1 MRKRITDKKNWAII
15 GGITII
21 VLVLFYPIVFEG
33 KTFGSPDS
41 LNPRS
46 SSMILEQ
53 SRKTDGQFPL
63 WQPWIFSGMPT
74 ADAFTYIS
82 SLYFP
87 NYVLNLLF
95 KSSHLTQLLHLIF
108 TGLGGFV
115 FLRFLGLSKIVAFMG
130 GTAFMITPFMITM
143 IVFGHG
149 SQMMT
154 AAYLPWIM
162 WMTIKVMTKP
172 SFYGVGL
179 LAVLMGFQLQR
190 AHAQIAYYTW
200 MLAGAYVLFYLLWNI
215 KNTKETKIKWLGL
228 GGFLAASLLG
238 IGIALLIYLPSIE
251 YTPFSVRGG
260 GVGGGADYNY
270 ATSWSFSPKELL
282 TFIIPSALGF
292 GGQTYWGNMP
302 FTDYPNY
309 MGIVI
314 LVLAAIGFV
323 HSRVP
328 LRWFLLG
335 TSILAIF
342 ISFGKNLSIIYDI
355 FYSFF
360 PYFNKFRV
368 PAMILILVQFNTS
381 MMAALGLN
389 YLLTLHKQVMPRW
402 FWTCTGLLAFFLL
415 ILTFGQS
422 FLQQLVS
429 SGCILPRTLDPST
442 IQAINS
448 LRWDMWLK
456 DAWTMVLILAAFF
469 GLTWAFINQKIA
481 KNGFTIAVILLALTD
496 IAIVDRK
503 IIQPNKQSGRAS
515 QLMSS
520 SIIDRYFQHDQI
532 TKILTDDSEKPFR
545 VYPAGVLFNE
555 SRILAFGI
563 ESVGGYHPAK
573 LKIYNDFLQRTNNAG
588 TLPLMRMLNV
598 KYLLSPQPI
607 NFPGLIQIRQ
617 GKMKTG
623 RGNLP
628 VTLYELDDFQPRAWF
643 VENVE
648 VHAGKNLPWGTF
660 TAQSFDPGRTAFISQ
675 TDIGSNRSFTLGSV
689 TDIQYSLHELTVKT
703 ESTAEGFL
711 VISEVY
717 YPLRW
722 KAKIDG
728 KEVKYFE
735 TNGVIRGLIVPPGNH
750 EVKFIYDRSSFRKGI
765 TISTV
770 AFLLCIGIIAF
781 GWVKSPAL

>member
-130 GTAFMITPFMITM
+130 ATAFMITPFMITM

-323 HSRVP
+323 HRRDP
-328 LRWFLLG
+328 LMWFLLG

-429 SGCILPRTLDPST
+429 SGFTPPRTQDPRT

-481 KNGFTIAVILLALTD
+481 KNGFTIAVTLLALTD
-496 IAIVDRK
+496 IGIVDRK
-503 IIQPNKQSGRAS
+503 IIQPDKQSGRAS

-532 TKILTDDSEKPFR
+532 TKILTNDSEKPFR
-545 VYPAGVLFNE
+545 VYPAGALFSE

-648 VHAGKNLPWGTF
+648 VHTGKNLPWGTF
-660 TAQSFDPGRTAFISQ
+660 TAQSFDPGRTAFVSQ

-703 ESTAEGFL
+703 KSTAEGFL

-770 AFLLCIGIIAF
+770 VFLLCIGIIAF

>member
-46 SSMILEQ
+46 SSIILEQ

-108 TGLGGFV
+108 SGLGGFV
-115 FLRFLGLSKIVAFMG
+115 FLRFLGLSRIVAFMG

-154 AAYLPWIM
+154 AAYIPWIM
-162 WMTIKVMTKP
+162 FLTTKVMQKP
-172 SFYGVGL
+172 IMFNVGL
-179 LAVLMGFQLQR
+179 LAILIGLQLQR
-190 AHAQIAYYTW
+190 AHVQIAYYTW
-200 MLAGAYVLFYLLWNI
+200 MLAGAFVLFTFISTYKVPEKRNNSLY
-215 KNTKETKIKWLGL
+215 GL
-228 GGFLAASLLG
+228 GGFAIAALLG
-238 IGIALLIYLPSIE
+238 FGISLLIYLPSLE
-251 YTPFSVRGG
+251 YTSYSVRGG
-260 GVGGGADYNY
+260 GVSGGADYNY

-282 TFIIPSALGF
+282 TFIIPSAFGF

-314 LVLAAIGFV
+314 LVLAAFGFV
-323 HSRVP
+323 HRRDP
-328 LRWFLLG
+328 LMWFLLG

-381 MMAALGLN
+381 VMAALGLN
-389 YLLTLHKQVMPRW
+389 YLLTLHKHVIPRW
-402 FWTCTGLLAFFLL
+402 FWTCTGVLVFVLL
-415 ILTFGQS
+415 ILTLGQS

-429 SGCILPRTLDPST
+429 SGFTQPRTQDPRT
-442 IQAINS
+442 IQAINT

-481 KNGFTIAVILLALTD
+481 KNGFTIAVTLLALTD

-503 IIQPNKQSGRAS
+503 IIQPDKQSGRAS

-545 VYPAGVLFNE
+545 VYPAGALFSD

-573 LKIYNDFLQRTNNAG
+573 LKIYNDFLQKTNNVG

-598 KYLLSPQPI
+598 KYLLSPQPV
-607 NFPGLIQIRQ
+607 NFPGLMQIKQ
-617 GKMKTG
+617 GKMKTS

-628 VTLYELDDFQPRAWF
+628 VNLYELVDFQPRAWF

-660 TAQSFDPGRTAFISQ
+660 TAQSFDPGRTAFVSQ
-675 TDIGSNRSFTLGSV
+675 TDIESNRSFTIGSV

-735 TNGVIRGLIVPPGNH
+735 TNGVIRGLIVPSGNH
-750 EVKFIYDRSSFRKGI
+750 EVRFIYDRSSFRKGI
-765 TISTV
+765 AISTV
-770 AFLLCIGIIAF
+770 AFLLCIGITAF
-781 GWVKSPAL
+781 GWIKSQTL

>member
-1 MRKRITDKKNWAII
+1 MLERITDKKNWAII
-15 GGITII
+15 SGITII

-130 GTAFMITPFMITM
+130 ATAFMITPFMITM

-172 SFYGVGL
+172 SFCGVGL

-190 AHAQIAYYTW
+190 AHPQIAYYTW

-282 TFIIPSALGF
+282 TFIIPSAFGF

-323 HSRVP
+323 HRRDP
-328 LRWFLLG
+328 LMWFLLG

-389 YLLTLHKQVMPRW
+389 YLLTLHNQVIPRW
-402 FWTCTGLLAFFLL
+402 FWICTGLLAFYLL

-422 FLQQLVS
+422 FLHQLVS
-429 SGCILPRTLDPST
+429 SSFTPPRTQDPRT

-481 KNGFTIAVILLALTD
+481 KNGFTIAVTLLALTD
-496 IAIVDRK
+496 IGIVDRK
-503 IIQPNKQSGRAS
+503 IIQPDKQSGRAS

-545 VYPAGVLFNE
+545 VYPAGALFSE

-607 NFPGLIQIRQ
+607 NFPGLMQIRR

-648 VHAGKNLPWGTF
+648 VHMGKNLPWGTF
-660 TAQSFDPGRTAFISQ
+660 TAQSFDPGRTAFVSQ
-675 TDIGSNRSFTLGSV
+675 TDIESNRSFTLGSV

-735 TNGVIRGLIVPPGNH
+735 TNGVIRGLIVPPGDH

-765 TISTV
+765 IISTV
-770 AFLLCIGIIAF
+770 VFLLCIGIIAF

>member
-95 KSSHLTQLLHLIF
+95 QSSHLNQLLHLIF

-115 FLRFLGLSKIVAFMG
+115 FLRFLGLAKIVAFMG
-130 GTAFMITPFMITM
+130 ATAFMITPFMITM

-172 SFYGVGL
+172 SFCGVGL

-215 KNTKETKIKWLGL
+215 NNTKETKIKWLGL

-260 GVGGGADYNY
+260 GVGGGAGYNY

-323 HSRVP
+323 HRRDP
-328 LRWFLLG
+328 LMWFLLG

-342 ISFGKNLSIIYDI
+342 ISFGKNLSIIYDL

-389 YLLTLHKQVMPRW
+389 YLLTLHKQVIPRW
-402 FWTCTGLLAFFLL
+402 FWICTGLLAFYLL

-429 SGCILPRTLDPST
+429 SSFTPPRTQDPRT

-448 LRWDMWLK
+448 LRWDMWLE
-456 DAWTMVLILAAFF
+456 DALTMVLILAAFF

-481 KNGFTIAVILLALTD
+481 KNGFTIAVTLLALTD
-496 IAIVDRK
+496 IGIVDRK
-503 IIQPNKQSGRAS
+503 IIQPDKQSGRAS

-545 VYPAGVLFNE
+545 VYPAGALFSE

-607 NFPGLIQIRQ
+607 NFPGLIQIRE

-648 VHAGKNLPWGTF
+648 VHTGKNLPWGTF

-703 ESTAEGFL
+703 KSTAEGFL

-765 TISTV
+765 IISTV
-770 AFLLCIGIIAF
+770 IFLLCIGIIAF

>member
-95 KSSHLTQLLHLIF
+95 QSSHLNQLLHLIF

-115 FLRFLGLSKIVAFMG
+115 FLRFLGLAKIVAFMG
-130 GTAFMITPFMITM
+130 ATAFMITPFMITM

-172 SFYGVGL
+172 SFCGVGL

-215 KNTKETKIKWLGL
+215 NNTKETKIKWLGL
-228 GGFLAASLLG
+228 GGFLVASLLG

-260 GVGGGADYNY
+260 GVGGGAGYNY

-323 HSRVP
+323 HRRDP
-328 LRWFLLG
+328 LMWFLLG

-342 ISFGKNLSIIYDI
+342 ISFGKNLSIIYDL

-389 YLLTLHKQVMPRW
+389 YLLTLHKQDMPRW

-429 SGCILPRTLDPST
+429 SGFTPPRTQDPRT

-481 KNGFTIAVILLALTD
+481 KNGFTIAVTLLALTD
-496 IAIVDRK
+496 IGIVDRK
-503 IIQPNKQSGRAS
+503 IIQPDKQSGRAS

-545 VYPAGVLFNE
+545 VYPAGALFSE

-648 VHAGKNLPWGTF
+648 VHTGKNLPWGTF

-703 ESTAEGFL
+703 KSTAEGFL

-750 EVKFIYDRSSFRKGI
+750 EVKFVYDRSSFRKGI

-770 AFLLCIGIIAF
+770 VFLLCIGIIAF

>member
-95 KSSHLTQLLHLIF
+95 QSSHLNQLLHLIF

-115 FLRFLGLSKIVAFMG
+115 FLRFLGLAKIVAFMG
-130 GTAFMITPFMITM
+130 ATAFMITPFMITM

-172 SFYGVGL
+172 SFCGVGL

-215 KNTKETKIKWLGL
+215 NNTKETKIKWLGL

-323 HSRVP
+323 HRRDP
-328 LRWFLLG
+328 LMWFLLG

-429 SGCILPRTLDPST
+429 SGFTPPRTQDPRT

-456 DAWTMVLILAAFF
+456 DALTMVLILAAFF

-481 KNGFTIAVILLALTD
+481 KNGFTIAVTLLALTD
-496 IAIVDRK
+496 IGIVDKK
-503 IIQPNKQSGRAS
+503 IIQPDKQSGRAS

-545 VYPAGVLFNE
+545 VYPAGALFSE

-770 AFLLCIGIIAF
+770 VFLLCIGIIAF

>member
-1 MRKRITDKKNWAII
+1 MLKRITDQKYWAII

-21 VLVLFYPIVFEG
+21 VLVLFYPVVFEK

-46 SSMILEQ
+46 SSIILEQ

-87 NYVLNLLF
+87 NYVLNLII
-95 KSSHLTQLLHLIF
+95 KSSILTQLLHLIF
-108 TGLGGFV
+108 SGLGGFV
-115 FLRFLGLSKIVAFMG
+115 FLRFLGLSRIVAFMG

-172 SFYGVGL
+172 SFCGVGL

-215 KNTKETKIKWLGL
+215 KNTKETKINWLSL

-260 GVGGGADYNY
+260 GVEGGADYNY

-302 FTDYPNY
+302 FTDFPNY

-314 LVLAAIGFV
+314 LVLAAIGFAN
-323 HSRVP
+323 RRD
-328 LRWFLLG
+328 LLMWFLLG

-381 MMAALGLN
+381 IMAAIGLN
-389 YLLTLHKQVMPRW
+389 YLLTLHKQVIPRW
-402 FWTCTGLLAFFLL
+402 FWTCIGLLAFFLI

-429 SGCILPRTLDPST
+429 SGFTPPRMQDPRT
-442 IQAINS
+442 IQMINA
-448 LRWDMWLK
+448 LRWDMWYK
-456 DAWTMVLILAAFF
+456 DAWTILLILTVFF
-469 GLTWAFINQKIA
+469 GLIWAFINQKIA
-481 KNGFTIAVILLALTD
+481 KNGFTFAVTLLALTD
-496 IAIVDRK
+496 IGIVDRK
-503 IIQPNKQSGRAS
+503 IIQPDKQSGRAS
-515 QLMSS
+515 QLMSR
-520 SIIDRYFQHDQI
+520 SIIDRYFQHDQV

-545 VYPAGVLFNE
+545 VYPVGALFSE

-573 LKIYNDFLQRTNNAG
+573 LNIYNDFLQRTNNAG

-598 KYLLSPQPI
+598 KYLISSQPI
-607 NFPGLIQIRQ
+607 NFPGLMQIRQ
-617 GKMKTG
+617 GNMKTG

-643 VENVE
+643 VDNVE
-648 VHAGKNLPWGTF
+648 VHPGKNLPWGTI
-660 TAQSFDPGRTAFISQ
+660 TAQKFDPGRTAFVSQ
-675 TDIGSNRSFTLGSV
+675 TDIESNRSFTPGTV
-689 TDIQYSLHELTVKT
+689 TDIQHSLHELTVKT

-735 TNGVIRGLIVPPGNH
+735 TNGVIRGLIVPSGNH
-750 EVKFIYDRSSFRKGI
+750 EIKFIYDRSSFRKGI
-765 TISTV
+765 TISIV

>member
-15 GGITII
+15 CGITII

-87 NYVLNLLF
+87 NYVLNFLF
-95 KSSHLTQLLHLIF
+95 QSSHLNQLLHLIF

-130 GTAFMITPFMITM
+130 ATAFMITPFMITM

-172 SFYGVGL
+172 SFCGVGL

-323 HSRVP
+323 HRRDP
-328 LRWFLLG
+328 LMWFLLG

-389 YLLTLHKQVMPRW
+389 YLLTLNKQVMPRW

-429 SGCILPRTLDPST
+429 SGFTPPRTQDPRT

-448 LRWDMWLK
+448 LRWDIWLK
-456 DAWTMVLILAAFF
+456 DAWTIVLILAAFF

-481 KNGFTIAVILLALTD
+481 KNGFTIAVTLLALTD
-496 IAIVDRK
+496 IGIVDRK
-503 IIQPNKQSGRAS
+503 IIQPDKQSGRAS

-545 VYPAGVLFNE
+545 VYPAGALFSE

-607 NFPGLIQIRQ
+607 NFPGLMQIRQ

-643 VENVE
+643 VKNVE
-648 VHAGKNLPWGTF
+648 VYVGKNLPWGTF
-660 TAQSFDPGRTAFISQ
+660 TSQSFDPGRTAFVSQ
-675 TDIGSNRSFTLGSV
+675 TDIESNRSFTVGTV
-689 TDIQYSLHELTVKT
+689 TDIQYSIHELTVKT

-711 VISEVY
+711 VISEVF

-735 TNGVIRGLIVPPGNH
+735 TNGVIRGLIVPPGDH
-750 EVKFIYDRSSFRKGI
+750 EVKFIYDKSSFRKGI
-765 TISTV
+765 AISTAV
-770 AFLLCIGIIAF
+770 FLLCIGIIAF
-781 GWVKSPAL
+781 GWVKSPTL

>member
-95 KSSHLTQLLHLIF
+95 QSSHLNQLLHLIF

-115 FLRFLGLSKIVAFMG
+115 FLRFLGLAKIVAFMG
-130 GTAFMITPFMITM
+130 ATAFMITPFMITM

-162 WMTIKVMTKP
+162 WMTIKVMAKP
-172 SFYGVGL
+172 SFCGVGL

-215 KNTKETKIKWLGL
+215 NNTKETKIKWLGL

-260 GVGGGADYNY
+260 GVGGGAGYNY

-323 HSRVP
+323 HRRDP
-328 LRWFLLG
+328 LMWFLLG

-342 ISFGKNLSIIYDI
+342 ISFGKNMNIIYDI

-389 YLLTLHKQVMPRW
+389 YLLTLHKQDMPRW

-429 SGCILPRTLDPST
+429 SGFTPPRTQDPRT

-481 KNGFTIAVILLALTD
+481 KNGFTIAVTLLALTD
-496 IAIVDRK
+496 IGIVDRK
-503 IIQPNKQSGRAS
+503 IIQPDKQSGRAS

-545 VYPAGVLFNE
+545 VYPAGALFSE

-765 TISTV
+765 TISIV

>member
-1 MRKRITDKKNWAII
+1 MICI
-15 GGITII
+15 
-21 VLVLFYPIVFEG
+21 LFYQFIFQGQVV
-33 KTFGSPDS
+33 GSPDTM
-41 LNPRS
+41 NPKS
-46 SSMILEQ
+46 AGVALQQVYLE
-53 SRKTDGQFPL
+53 RGEFPL
-63 WQPWIFSGMPT
+63 WEPWSFSGMPT
-74 ADAFTYIS
+74 AEAFTFIS
-82 SLYFP
+82 HLYFP
-87 NYVLNLLF
+87 ATILNLLF
-95 KSSHLTQLLHLIF
+95 IKGILAQLLHLLFAGI
-108 TGLGGFV
+108 GGYILLRSLNLSYYSSILGGC
-115 FLRFLGLSKIVAFMG
+115 
-130 GTAFMITPFMITM
+130 AFMITPFMVTM
-143 IVFGHG
+143 IIFGHG

-154 AAYLPWIM
+154 AAYIPWIM
-162 WMTIKVMTKP
+162 CLTIRVLQRP
-172 SFYGVGL
+172 ILFNVGL
-179 LAVLMGFQLQR
+179 LAIFMGLQLQR
-190 AHAQIAYYTW
+190 AHVQIAYYTW
-200 MLAGAYVLFYLLWNI
+200 MLAGSYVLFTLVSTY
-215 KNTKETKIKWLGL
+215 KVPEERNTSIYGF
-228 GGFLAASLLG
+228 GGFAIAALLG
-238 IGIALLIYLPSIE
+238 IGIALVIYLPSLE
-251 YTPFSVRGG
+251 YTPFSIRGG
-260 GVGGGADYNY
+260 GVSGGADYNY

-282 TFIIPSALGF
+282 TFIIPSAMGF

-323 HSRVP
+323 HRRDP
-328 LRWFLLG
+328 LMWFLLG

-342 ISFGKNLSIIYDI
+342 ISFGKNLSIIYDL

-360 PYFNKFRV
+360 PFFNKFRI
-368 PAMILILVQFNTS
+368 PAMILILVQFNIS
-381 MMAALGLN
+381 VMAAIGLN
-389 YLLTLHKQVMPRW
+389 YLLTLHKQVIPRW
-402 FWTCTGLLAFFLL
+402 FWTCSGVLVSFLL
-415 ILTFGQS
+415 ILTLGQS
-422 FLQQLVS
+422 FLQQFVS
-429 SGCILPRTLDPST
+429 SGFTPPRTQDLRA
-442 IQAINS
+442 IQAINA
-448 LRWDMWLK
+448 LRWDIWLK
-456 DAWTMVLILAAFF
+456 DAWIMVLILAAFF
-469 GLTWAFINQKIA
+469 WLIWAFINQKIA
-481 KNGFTIAVILLALTD
+481 KNGFAIAVTLLALTD

-503 IIQPNKQSGRAS
+503 IIQPDKQSGRAS
-515 QLMSS
+515 QLISS
-520 SIIDRYFQHDQI
+520 SIIDKYFQHDQI
-532 TKILTDDSEKPFR
+532 TKIMTDDSEKLFR
-545 VYPAGVLFNE
+545 IYPAGSLFSE
-555 SRILAFGI
+555 TRFRAFGL

-573 LKIYNDFLQRTNNAG
+573 LKIYNDFLQSTNNAG

-598 KYLLSPQPI
+598 KYLISPQPI

-648 VHAGKNLPWGTF
+648 VHTGKNLPWGTF

-703 ESTAEGFL
+703 KSTAEGFL

-735 TNGVIRGLIVPPGNH
+735 TNGVIRGLIIPPGSH

-770 AFLLCIGIIAF
+770 VFLLCIGIIAF

>member
-87 NYVLNLLF
+87 NYVLNFLF
-95 KSSHLTQLLHLIF
+95 QSSHLNQLLHLIF

-130 GTAFMITPFMITM
+130 ATAFMITPFMITM

-172 SFYGVGL
+172 SFCGVGL

-260 GVGGGADYNY
+260 GVGGGAGYNY

-323 HSRVP
+323 HRRDP
-328 LRWFLLG
+328 LMWFLLG

-342 ISFGKNLSIIYDI
+342 ISFGKNLSIIYDL

-429 SGCILPRTLDPST
+429 SGFTPPRTQDPRT

-481 KNGFTIAVILLALTD
+481 KNGFTIAVTLLALTD
-496 IAIVDRK
+496 IGIVDRK
-503 IIQPNKQSGRAS
+503 IIQPDKQSGRAS

-545 VYPAGVLFNE
+545 VYPAGALFSE

-648 VHAGKNLPWGTF
+648 VHTGKNLPWGTF

-703 ESTAEGFL
+703 KSTAEGFL

-735 TNGVIRGLIVPPGNH
+735 TNGVIRGLIVPSGNH

-765 TISTV
+765 IISTV
-770 AFLLCIGIIAF
+770 VFLLCIGIIAF

>member
-1 MRKRITDKKNWAII
+1 MKNP
-15 GGITII
+15 TII
-21 VLVLFYPIVFEG
+21 TVFTLLVFVCVLFNPVIFG
-33 KTFGSPDS
+33 NKTFGSPDS
-41 LNPRS
+41 LSPHAGGIVLNKVQA
-46 SSMILEQ
+46 E
-53 SRKTDGQFPL
+53 TGEYPL
-63 WQPWIFSGMPT
+63 WQPWVFSGMPT
-74 ADAFTYIS
+74 AEAFTSIS
-82 SLYFP
+82 NLYFP
-87 NYVLNLLF
+87 EYLF
-95 KSSHLTQLLHLIF
+95 RIFFPTGMLIQLAHLVF
-108 TGLGGFV
+108 AGLGGF
-115 FLRFLGLSKIVAFMG
+115 FLLNYIRCSPLSSFFGGSAFM
-130 GTAFMITPFMITM
+130 MTPFMITM

-154 AAYLPWIM
+154 AAYIPWVM
-162 WMTIKVMTKP
+162 WMTVKILEKP
-172 SFYGVGL
+172 SYINTGL
-179 LAVLMGFQLQR
+179 LAILMGFQLQR

-200 MLAGAYVLFYLLWNI
+200 MLAGAYALYFLIIHI
-215 KNTKETKIKWLGL
+215 KDIKARNQSLV
-228 GGFLAASLLG
+228 GFGSFVSAAVLG
-238 IGIALLIYLPSIE
+238 IGLAMLIYLPSLE
-251 YTPFSVRGG
+251 YTPFSIRGG
-260 GVGGGADYNY
+260 GPGGGVDYNY

-282 TFIIPSALGF
+282 TFIIPSAFGF

-314 LVLAAIGFV
+314 LVLASIGFV
-323 HSRVP
+323 HRRDP
-328 LRWFLLG
+328 LMRFLLG

-381 MMAALGLN
+381 VMAAVGLN
-389 YLLTLHKQVMPRW
+389 YLLTLRKQVIPRW
-402 FWTCTGLLAFFLL
+402 FWTCTWLLVFFLL
-415 ILTFGQS
+415 ILTLGQS
-422 FLQQLVS
+422 SLQQLVS
-429 SGCILPRTLDPST
+429 SGFTPPRTQDPRT
-442 IQAINS
+442 IQAINA

-456 DAWTMVLILAAFF
+456 DAWIMVLILAAFF
-469 GLTWAFINQKIA
+469 GLIWAFINQKIT
-481 KNGFTIAVILLALTD
+481 KNGFNIAVTLLALTD

-503 IIQPNKQSGRAS
+503 IIQPDKQSGRAS

-520 SIIDRYFQHDQI
+520 AIIDRYFQHDQI

-545 VYPAGVLFNE
+545 VYPAGALFSD

-573 LKIYNDFLQRTNNAG
+573 LKIYNDFLQKTNNVG

-598 KYLLSPQPI
+598 KYLLSPQPV
-607 NFPGLIQIRQ
+607 NFPGLMQIKQ
-617 GKMKTG
+617 GKMKTS

-628 VTLYELDDFQPRAWF
+628 VNLYELVDFQPRAWF

-660 TAQSFDPGRTAFISQ
+660 TAQSFDPGRTAFVSQ
-675 TDIGSNRSFTLGSV
+675 TDIESNRSFTIGSV

-735 TNGVIRGLIVPPGNH
+735 TNGVIRGLIVPSGNH
-750 EVKFIYDRSSFRKGI
+750 EVRFIYDRSSFRKGI
-765 TISTV
+765 AISTV
-770 AFLLCIGIIAF
+770 AFLLCIGITAF
-781 GWVKSPAL
+781 GWIKSQTL

>member
-95 KSSHLTQLLHLIF
+95 QSSHLNQLLHLIF

-130 GTAFMITPFMITM
+130 ATAFMITPFMITM

-172 SFYGVGL
+172 SFCGVGL

-215 KNTKETKIKWLGL
+215 NNTKETKIKWLGL

-323 HSRVP
+323 HRRDP
-328 LRWFLLG
+328 LMWFLLG

-429 SGCILPRTLDPST
+429 SGFTPPRTQDPRT

-481 KNGFTIAVILLALTD
+481 KNGFTIAVTLLALTD
-496 IAIVDRK
+496 IGIVDRK
-503 IIQPNKQSGRAS
+503 IIQPDKQSGRAS

-545 VYPAGVLFNE
+545 VYPAGALFSE

-770 AFLLCIGIIAF
+770 VFLLCIGIIAF

>member
-1 MRKRITDKKNWAII
+1 MKLLIKNPSVITAFILLV
-15 GGITII
+15 I
-21 VLVLFYPIVFEG
+21 VCVLFNPVIFGG

-41 LNPRS
+41 LAPKS
-46 SSMILEQ
+46 TGIILNKVQE
-53 SRKTDGQFPL
+53 KTGEYPL
-63 WQPWIFSGMPT
+63 WQPWTFSGMPT
-74 ADAFTYIS
+74 AEAFTNIS
-82 SLYFP
+82 NLYFP
-87 NYVLNLLF
+87 DYFFRIFFIPGRLI
-95 KSSHLTQLLHLIF
+95 QLAHLIF
-108 TGLGGFV
+108 TGLGGF
-115 FLRFLGLSKIVAFMG
+115 FLLNYIRCSPLSSFLGSSAFM
-130 GTAFMITPFMITM
+130 MMPFMITM
-143 IVFGHG
+143 VVFGHG

-154 AAYLPWIM
+154 AAYIPWIM
-162 WMTIKVMTKP
+162 YLTIKIMQKP
-172 SFYGVGL
+172 IMLNIGF
-179 LAVLMGFQLQR
+179 LAILMGLQLQR

-200 MLAGAYVLFYLLWNI
+200 MLAGAYVLFTLISTYKVPEKRNNSLY
-215 KNTKETKIKWLGL
+215 GL
-228 GGFLAASLLG
+228 GGFAIAALLG
-238 IGIALLIYLPSIE
+238 FGISLLIYLPSLE
-251 YTPFSVRGG
+251 YTSYSVRGG
-260 GVGGGADYNY
+260 GVSGGADYNY

-282 TFIIPSALGF
+282 TFIIPSAFGF

-314 LVLAAIGFV
+314 LVLAAFGFV
-323 HSRVP
+323 HRRDP
-328 LRWFLLG
+328 LMWFLLG

-381 MMAALGLN
+381 VMAALGLN
-389 YLLTLHKQVMPRW
+389 YLLTIHKQVIPRW
-402 FWTCTGLLAFFLL
+402 FWTCSGVLVFFLL
-415 ILTFGQS
+415 ILTLGQS
-422 FLQQLVS
+422 FLQQLVA
-429 SGCILPRTLDPST
+429 SGFTPPRTQDPRA
-442 IQAINS
+442 IQAINA

-456 DAWTMVLILAAFF
+456 DAWTMVLILAAFI
-469 GLTWAFINQKIA
+469 GLTWAFINQKITEQ
-481 KNGFTIAVILLALTD
+481 GFTIAVTILALTD
-496 IAIVDRK
+496 IAIVDGK
-503 IIQPNKQSGRAS
+503 IIQPGKQSGRAS
-515 QLMSS
+515 QLISS
-520 SIIDRYFQHDQI
+520 LVIDRYFQQDQI

-545 VYPAGVLFNE
+545 FYPAGSLFSE
-555 SRILAFGI
+555 TRFRAFGL

-573 LKIYNDFLQRTNNAG
+573 LKVYNDFLQRTNNAS

-598 KYLLSPQPI
+598 KYLLSPQPV
-607 NFPGLIQIRQ
+607 NFPGLMQIKQ
-617 GKMKTG
+617 GKMKTS

-628 VTLYELDDFQPRAWF
+628 VNLYELVDFQPRAWF

-660 TAQSFDPGRTAFISQ
+660 TAQSFDPGRTAFVSQ
-675 TDIGSNRSFTLGSV
+675 TDIESNRSFTIGSV

-735 TNGVIRGLIVPPGNH
+735 TNGVIRGLIVPSGNH
-750 EVKFIYDRSSFRKGI
+750 EVRFIYDRSSFRKGI
-765 TISTV
+765 AISTV
-770 AFLLCIGIIAF
+770 AFLLCIGITAF
-781 GWVKSPAL
+781 GWIKSQTL

>member
-95 KSSHLTQLLHLIF
+95 QSSHLNQLLHLIF

-130 GTAFMITPFMITM
+130 ATAFMITPFMITM

-172 SFYGVGL
+172 SFCGVGL

-260 GVGGGADYNY
+260 GVGGGAGYNY

-323 HSRVP
+323 HSRDP

-429 SGCILPRTLDPST
+429 SGFTPPRTQDPST

-481 KNGFTIAVILLALTD
+481 KNGFTIAVTLLALTD
-496 IAIVDRK
+496 IGIVDRK
-503 IIQPNKQSGRAS
+503 IIQPDKQSGRAS

-545 VYPAGVLFNE
+545 VYPAGALFSE

-563 ESVGGYHPAK
+563 ESVGGYHPVK

-648 VHAGKNLPWGTF
+648 VHTGKNLPWGTF

-703 ESTAEGFL
+703 KSTAEGFL

-765 TISTV
+765 IISTV
-770 AFLLCIGIIAF
+770 VFLLCIGIIAF

>member
-1 MRKRITDKKNWAII
+1 
-15 GGITII
+15 
-21 VLVLFYPIVFEG
+21 
-33 KTFGSPDS
+33 
-41 LNPRS
+41 
-46 SSMILEQ
+46 
-53 SRKTDGQFPL
+53 
-63 WQPWIFSGMPT
+63 
-74 ADAFTYIS
+74 
-82 SLYFP
+82 
-87 NYVLNLLF
+87 
-95 KSSHLTQLLHLIF
+95 
-108 TGLGGFV
+108 
-115 FLRFLGLSKIVAFMG
+115 
-130 GTAFMITPFMITM
+130 
-143 IVFGHG
+143 
-149 SQMMT
+149 
-154 AAYLPWIM
+154 
-162 WMTIKVMTKP
+162 
-172 SFYGVGL
+172 
-179 LAVLMGFQLQR
+179 
-190 AHAQIAYYTW
+190 
-200 MLAGAYVLFYLLWNI
+200 
-215 KNTKETKIKWLGL
+215 
-228 GGFLAASLLG
+228 
-238 IGIALLIYLPSIE
+238 
-251 YTPFSVRGG
+251 
-260 GVGGGADYNY
+260 
-270 ATSWSFSPKELL
+270 
-282 TFIIPSALGF
+282 
-292 GGQTYWGNMP
+292 MP

-323 HSRVP
+323 HRRDP
-328 LRWFLLG
+328 LMWFLLG

-389 YLLTLHKQVMPRW
+389 YLLTLNKQVMPRW

-429 SGCILPRTLDPST
+429 SGFTPPRTQDPRT

-448 LRWDMWLK
+448 LRWDIWLK
-456 DAWTMVLILAAFF
+456 DAWTIVLILAAFF

-481 KNGFTIAVILLALTD
+481 KNGFTIAVTLLALTD
-496 IAIVDRK
+496 IGIVDRK
-503 IIQPNKQSGRAS
+503 IIQPDKQSGRAS

-532 TKILTDDSEKPFR
+532 TKILTNDSEKPFR
-545 VYPAGVLFNE
+545 VYPAGALFSE

-648 VHAGKNLPWGTF
+648 VYTGRDLPWGTF
-660 TAQSFDPGRTAFISQ
+660 TAQSFDPRRTAFVSQ

-689 TDIQYSLHELTVKT
+689 TDIQHSLHELTVKT
-703 ESTAEGFL
+703 KSTAEGYL

-770 AFLLCIGIIAF
+770 VFLLCIGIIAF

>member
-1 MRKRITDKKNWAII
+1 
-15 GGITII
+15 
-21 VLVLFYPIVFEG
+21 VV
-33 KTFGSPDS
+33 GSPDTM
-41 LNPRS
+41 NPKS
-46 SSMILEQ
+46 AGVALQQVYLE
-53 SRKTDGQFPL
+53 RGEFPL
-63 WQPWIFSGMPT
+63 WEPWSFSGMPT
-74 ADAFTYIS
+74 AEAFTFIS
-82 SLYFP
+82 HLYFP
-87 NYVLNLLF
+87 ATILNLLF
-95 KSSHLTQLLHLIF
+95 IKGILAQLLHLLFAGI
-108 TGLGGFV
+108 GGYILLRSLNLSYYSSILGGC
-115 FLRFLGLSKIVAFMG
+115 
-130 GTAFMITPFMITM
+130 AFMITPFMVTM
-143 IVFGHG
+143 IIFGHG

-154 AAYLPWIM
+154 AAYIPWIM
-162 WMTIKVMTKP
+162 CLTIRVLQRP
-172 SFYGVGL
+172 ILFNVGL
-179 LAVLMGFQLQR
+179 LAIFMGLQLQR
-190 AHAQIAYYTW
+190 AHVQIAYYTW
-200 MLAGAYVLFYLLWNI
+200 MLAGSYVLFTLVSTY
-215 KNTKETKIKWLGL
+215 KVPEERNTSIYGF
-228 GGFLAASLLG
+228 GGFAIAALLG
-238 IGIALLIYLPSIE
+238 IGIALVIYLPSLE
-251 YTPFSVRGG
+251 YTPFSIRGG
-260 GVGGGADYNY
+260 GVSGGADYNY

-282 TFIIPSALGF
+282 TFIIPSAMGF

-323 HSRVP
+323 HRRDP
-328 LRWFLLG
+328 LMWFLLG

-342 ISFGKNLSIIYDI
+342 ISFGKNLSIIYDL

-360 PYFNKFRV
+360 PLFNKFRI
-368 PAMILILVQFNTS
+368 PAMILILVQFNIS
-381 MMAALGLN
+381 VMAAIGLN
-389 YLLTLHKQVMPRW
+389 YLLTLHKQVIPRW
-402 FWTCTGLLAFFLL
+402 FWTCSGVLVSFLL
-415 ILTFGQS
+415 ILTLGQS
-422 FLQQLVS
+422 FLQQFVS
-429 SGCILPRTLDPST
+429 SGFTPPRTQDLRA
-442 IQAINS
+442 IQAINA
-448 LRWDMWLK
+448 LRWDIWLK
-456 DAWTMVLILAAFF
+456 DAWIMVLILAAFF
-469 GLTWAFINQKIA
+469 WLIWAFINQKIA
-481 KNGFTIAVILLALTD
+481 KNGFAIAVTLLALTD
-496 IAIVDRK
+496 IAMVDRK
-503 IIQPNKQSGRAS
+503 IIQPDKQSGRAS
-515 QLMSS
+515 QLISS
-520 SIIDRYFQHDQI
+520 SIIDKYFQHDQI
-532 TKILTDDSEKPFR
+532 TKIMTDDSEKLFR
-545 VYPAGVLFNE
+545 IYPAGSLFSE
-555 SRILAFGI
+555 TRFRAFGL

-617 GKMKTG
+617 GKIKTG

-648 VHAGKNLPWGTF
+648 VHTGKILPWGIF
-660 TAQSFDPGRTAFISQ
+660 TAQSFDPGRTAFVSQ
-675 TDIGSNRSFTLGSV
+675 TDIESNRSFTLGSV

-770 AFLLCIGIIAF
+770 VFLLCIGIIAF

>member
-63 WQPWIFSGMPT
+63 WQPWIFCGMPT

-95 KSSHLTQLLHLIF
+95 QSSHLNQLLHLIF

-115 FLRFLGLSKIVAFMG
+115 FLRFLGLAKIVAFMG
-130 GTAFMITPFMITM
+130 ATAFMITPFMITM

-162 WMTIKVMTKP
+162 WMTIKVMTKS
-172 SFYGVGL
+172 SFCGVGL

-215 KNTKETKIKWLGL
+215 NNTKETKIKWLGL

-260 GVGGGADYNY
+260 GVGGGAGYNY

-323 HSRVP
+323 HRRDP
-328 LRWFLLG
+328 LMWFLLG

-342 ISFGKNLSIIYDI
+342 ISFGKNLSIIYDL

-389 YLLTLHKQVMPRW
+389 YLLTLHKQVIPRW
-402 FWTCTGLLAFFLL
+402 FWICTGLLAFYLL

-429 SGCILPRTLDPST
+429 SGFTPPRTQDPRT

-456 DAWTMVLILAAFF
+456 DALTMVLILVAFF

-481 KNGFTIAVILLALTD
+481 KNGFTIAVTLLALTD
-496 IAIVDRK
+496 IGIVDRK
-503 IIQPNKQSGRAS
+503 IIQPDKQSGRAS

-545 VYPAGVLFNE
+545 VYPAGALFSE

-643 VENVE
+643 VGNVE
-648 VHAGKNLPWGTF
+648 VHTGKNLPWGTF

-703 ESTAEGFL
+703 KSTAEGFL

-750 EVKFIYDRSSFRKGI
+750 EVKFVYDRSSFRKGI

-770 AFLLCIGIIAF
+770 VFLLCIGIIAF

>member
-95 KSSHLTQLLHLIF
+95 QSSHLNQLLHLIF

-130 GTAFMITPFMITM
+130 ATAFMITPFMITM

-172 SFYGVGL
+172 SFCGVGL

-215 KNTKETKIKWLGL
+215 NNTKETKIKWLGL

-260 GVGGGADYNY
+260 GVGGGAGYNY

-323 HSRVP
+323 HRRDP
-328 LRWFLLG
+328 LMWFLLG

-389 YLLTLHKQVMPRW
+389 YLLTLHKQVIPRW
-402 FWTCTGLLAFFLL
+402 FWICTGLLAFYLL

-429 SGCILPRTLDPST
+429 SSFTPPRTQDPRT

-448 LRWDMWLK
+448 LRWDMWLE
-456 DAWTMVLILAAFF
+456 DALTMVLILAAFF

-481 KNGFTIAVILLALTD
+481 KNGFTIAVTLLALTD
-496 IAIVDRK
+496 IGIVDRK
-503 IIQPNKQSGRAS
+503 IIQPDKQSGRAS

-545 VYPAGVLFNE
+545 VYPAGALFSE

-648 VHAGKNLPWGTF
+648 VHTGKNLPWGTF

-765 TISTV
+765 IISTV
-770 AFLLCIGIIAF
+770 VFLLCIGIIAF

>member
-53 SRKTDGQFPL
+53 SRKADGQFPL

-115 FLRFLGLSKIVAFMG
+115 FLRFLGLSKLVAFMG
-130 GTAFMITPFMITM
+130 ATAFMITPFMITM

-323 HSRVP
+323 HRRDP
-328 LRWFLLG
+328 LMWFLLG

-389 YLLTLHKQVMPRW
+389 YLLTLHKQVIPRW
-402 FWTCTGLLAFFLL
+402 FWTCTGLLAFYLL
-415 ILTFGQS
+415 ILTLGQS
-422 FLQQLVS
+422 SLQQLVS
-429 SGCILPRTLDPST
+429 SGFTPPRTQDPRT
-442 IQAINS
+442 IQAINA

-515 QLMSS
+515 QLMSNS
-520 SIIDRYFQHDQI
+520 TIDRYFQHDQI
-532 TKILTDDSEKPFR
+532 TKILTDDNEKHFR
-545 VYPAGVLFNE
+545 VYPAGVLFSE

-607 NFPGLIQIRQ
+607 NFPGLMQIRQ
-617 GKMKTG
+617 GKMKTA

-648 VHAGKNLPWGTF
+648 VHTGKNLPWGTF

-703 ESTAEGFL
+703 KSTAEGFL

-765 TISTV
+765 IISTV
-770 AFLLCIGIIAF
+770 VFLLCIGIIAF